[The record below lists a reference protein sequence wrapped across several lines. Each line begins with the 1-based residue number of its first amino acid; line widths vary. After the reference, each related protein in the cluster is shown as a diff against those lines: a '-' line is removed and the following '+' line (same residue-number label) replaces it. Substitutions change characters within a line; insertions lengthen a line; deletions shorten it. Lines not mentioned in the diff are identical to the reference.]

1 MKKLLF
7 TLVTCIGLFTTIN
20 AKVYTVSNNS
30 NAPAQYSDIT
40 PAITAAS
47 SGDTIYI
54 QGSPN
59 TYSTTTYIVNKKL
72 TLIGAGYDVN
82 NTDFKYTT
90 NINYLNFD
98 SAAIVSAGGVSGA
111 KLIGLN
117 LYSISFGTNH
127 VNNVTIDRCYVQS
140 ITVGGNNWIIK
151 DSYIT
156 STISGY
162 YVATNL
168 TVTNNIFVG
177 GYLVNMNLNSIYVT
191 NNLFLNNSNYDL
203 TSSSLANVN
212 NNIFYNNT
220 AGKCATCLYNNN
232 IAYYTSAVSFP
243 GSGTGNYV
251 QSDPLFVVSSP
262 ALPIPGTSIAYAS
275 IKSYNWTLQPSSVGH
290 LHSGDGTDCGIY
302 GGLYPWSNFTGQS
315 NIPLV
320 QSFIIQN
327 PVVQSNG
334 TLNIT
339 VKAKKMQ

>member
-1 MKKLLF
+1 MKKLSF
-7 TLVTCIGLFTTIN
+7 TLIVCSCLLSAVD
-20 AKVYTVSNNS
+20 AKVYTVSNNP

-59 TYSTTTYIVNKKL
+59 TYNTTTYVVNKKL
-72 TLIGAGYDVN
+72 TLIGAGYDIS
-82 NTDFKYTT
+82 NTDFKYATV
-90 NINYLNFD
+90 INYINFD

-117 LYSISFGTNH
+117 LSGVSFGTNH
-127 VNNVTIDRCYVQS
+127 VHNVTIDRCYIS
-140 ITVGGNNWIIK
+140 YITVGGNNWLIK
-151 DSYIT
+151 NSYIY
-156 STISGY
+156 SYISGY

-177 GYLVNMNLNSIYVT
+177 AYLSNMNLNSIFIT
-191 NNLFLNNSNYDL
+191 NNLFLNNTGQDL

-220 AGKCATCLYNNN
+220 AGQCASCLYNNN
-232 IAYYTSAVSFP
+232 IAYYTSAVTFP
-243 GSGTGNYV
+243 GSGTGNYT
-251 QSDPLFVVSSP
+251 QHDPAFVVSTP
-262 ALPIPGTSIAYAS
+262 AIPIPGNNIPYAS
-275 IKSYNWTLQPSSVGH
+275 IKTYNWTLQASSVGH
-290 LHSGDGTDCGIY
+290 NAGGDGKDIGIY
-302 GGLYPWSNFTGQS
+302 GGLYPWPNFTGQS

-327 PVVQSNG
+327 PVVQTNG